1 MADQSVRGRF
11 VWHELVTPD
20 ANAAHTFYGK
30 AIGWKPQPWEEDS
43 SYVMFAAPRGP
54 VGATVSNE
62 VAAAHWLP
70 YIGTDDIEQT
80 IALAKQNGGLV
91 LKEVDSLSSGSRY
104 AVLQDPYGASFG
116 VYESAENYGKI
127 TPPKAGEHSWHELM
141 SPDQYAAFDFY
152 AALFGWEKVL
162 EHDMGPMGTYLI
174 YGLKGEQLGGMMK
187 TMEDGP
193 GAAWVSYVHVKDVNQ
208 TAKKVK
214 SAGGHI
220 LNGPMEVPGGDWIVV
235 AADPQGAMFAA
246 HATAASMK
254 KPEKKPKQPKQARP
268 EQLTLGAESPP
279 PVVEEP
285 ETPAAEEAPPA
296 DKPAEEPAKKAPAQ
310 KAPTKRA
317 PAKKAP
323 AKEAPPAEAPAEEA
337 PAKEAPARKAPAK
350 KAPAKRA
357 PAKKAPARK
366 APAKKTPAK
375 PAKKSGGKKKSSKQR
390 PAAKGAGSKKSKS
403 VAKKG
408 GKKVAQKKA
417 AAKSKTRSGGK
428 KKAVKK
434 PRKGK

>member
-20 ANAAHTFYGK
+20 AAAAHAFYGK
-30 AIGWKPQPWEEDS
+30 AIGWKPQPWEEDE

-54 VGATVSNE
+54 IGATVSNE
-62 VAAAHWLP
+62 IAVPHWLP
-70 YIGTDDIEQT
+70 YIGTGDIEKT
-80 IALAKQNGGLV
+80 LELAKQNGALV
-91 LKEVDSLSSGSRY
+91 MKELDTLSTGSRY

-141 SPDQYAAFDFY
+141 SSDQYAAFDFY
-152 AALFGWEKVL
+152 AALFGWEKL
-162 EHDMGPMGTYLI
+162 QELDMGPMGTYLI
-174 YGLKGEQLGGMMK
+174 YGFKDVQLGGIMK
-187 TMEDGP
+187 TMEGGP

-214 SAGGHI
+214 SAGGQI

-246 HATAASMK
+246 HASAASMK
-254 KPEKKPKQPKQARP
+254 KPEKKPKQPKQMKP
-268 EQLTLGAESPP
+268 EQLSLEAESPP
-279 PVVEEP
+279 PVVEP
-285 ETPAAEEAPPA
+285 ETPVNEQAPPA
-296 DKPAEEPAKKAPAQ
+296 DQPSEAPAQ
-310 KAPTKRA
+310 KAPAKRRA

-337 PAKEAPARKAPAK
+337 PAEPAPAKKAPAK
-350 KAPAKRA
+350 KAPAKKA
-357 PAKKAPARK
+357 PAKKAPAKK
-366 APAKKTPAK
+366 APAKKGPSK
-375 PAKKSGGKKKSSKQR
+375 PAKKSGGKKKSSKKR
-390 PAAKGAGSKKSKS
+390 PAAKGAGSKKSA
-403 VAKKG
+403 AKKG
-408 GKKVAQKKA
+408 AQKQA
-417 AAKSKTRSGGK
+417 VAKSKTRSGGN